1 MLKCPSRASCGC
13 GVVVVVDNNSMNLQ
27 KPLQVDRF
35 WRRYCKLLLPKEGA
49 QRTARWRARYLDDG
63 ECGPQLR
70 LPLLAAW
77 DQRPS
82 LVAES
87 VELVERPVLFGVQ
100 LPPCEPRVVGPVAQG
115 SEDPALVLA
124 LGGHDVKG

>member
-1 MLKCPSRASCGC
+1 WILKMFAPLRTACARHYFRHL
-13 GVVVVVDNNSMNLQ
+13 GVDQQHPPVFSTLST
-27 KPLQVDRF
+27 
-35 WRRYCKLLLPKEGA
+35 LLLPKEGT
-49 QRTARWRARYLDDG
+49 QRTARWRARHLDDG
-63 ECGPQLR
+63 ECGPKLR

-87 VELVERPVLFGVQ
+87 VELVERPVLFGAQ
-100 LPPCEPRVVGPVAQG
+100 LAPCEPRVVGPVAQG
-115 SEDPALVLA
+115 AEDPALVLA